1 MEVCIPGACFLPVQE
16 GGLAPLPM
24 SGPFPAAMLWACPE
38 SPFPETLSK
47 AISYFTGNFYLPFVN
62 SSLIIFPLKHC
73 LGQSDWWGAGKILT
87 TRLLRGKQTSGPI
100 RRDASREAA
109 EMGLSFLEEDG
120 CLGFADPQPWP
131 CGASS
136 EEERGWG

>member
-1 MEVCIPGACFLPVQE
+1 MCIPGACFLPVQE

-73 LGQSDWWGAGKILT
+73 LGQSGGVLGKSSPPDCYVESKHQGPYVEMLLEK
-87 TRLLRGKQTSGPI
+87 LLR
-100 RRDASREAA
+100 
-109 EMGLSFLEEDG
+109 
-120 CLGFADPQPWP
+120 
-131 CGASS
+131 
-136 EEERGWG
+136 WGSHS